1 MLHHP
6 GKLQKRWN
14 VSVLIPTRLS
24 MASKK
29 IQLDVQ
35 NYIWDIPAMQT
46 LDTHIQGDA
55 IKEMEDDMN

>member
-1 MLHHP
+1 
-6 GKLQKRWN
+6 
-14 VSVLIPTRLS
+14 